1 MTNLSDDPLVR
12 IYRALAH
19 FSLSQQKNL
28 CNVLINLRLP
38 NGQGAEIKR
47 KSAA

>member
-1 MTNLSDDPLVR
+1 LSESIERSLIFP
-12 IYRALAH
+12 
-19 FSLSQQKNL
+19 LSQHKNL

-47 KSAA
+47 KSAS